1 MRRQVITC
9 TAAFSFWLLLVHV
22 ALRNAMGTSAQGIKN
37 RQEPYK
43 DYYCT
48 RLFKVFPRLNLLE
61 FLSWISVL
69 FCTGLDHCI
78 LNFTVQ
84 PVASVDCNVYETDL
98 EVLTCTVES
107 LSTADI
113 ADPQDILIKWFFF
126 NDTEY
131 ELTVGINPPQR
142 TGGNGGHVTVTSTLH
157 ISGTSQ
163 PNASYVSEGFYHCQV
178 QMIDTSVQSQ
188 PSQKFEVFNRD
199 RYLQTVTSCSERTF
213 TAPLQSCAVYRIRE
227 DTPTTTTAINAT
239 TKTDGQNVISGT
251 TMVPSESQSTPPPPP
266 NSVNNEGGRALPIWV
281 YILIALVV
289 VFAVIIVVLATVV
302 ISVLTKIRYYQAT
315 NDEGKY

>member
-1 MRRQVITC
+1 M
-9 TAAFSFWLLLVHV
+9 
-22 ALRNAMGTSAQGIKN
+22 
-37 RQEPYK
+37 
-43 DYYCT
+43 
-48 RLFKVFPRLNLLE
+48 
-61 FLSWISVL
+61 
-69 FCTGLDHCI
+69 FCTDIDRCI

-84 PVASVDCNVYETDL
+84 PVPSVDCNVYEVDL

-107 LSTADI
+107 LLTADI
-113 ADPQDILIKWFFF
+113 ADPRDIVIKWFFF

-131 ELTVGINPPQR
+131 ELTVGVNPPQR

-163 PNASYVSEGFYHCQV
+163 PNASYVNEGFYHCQV

-199 RYLQTVTSCSERTF
+199 RYLLESSSCVERTF
-213 TAPLQSCAVYRIRE
+213 TAPLQSCAIYRIRD
-227 DTPTTTTAINAT
+227 DTPTTTAAINT
-239 TKTDGQNVISGT
+239 TTTTVNDRQNAIGGT
-251 TMVPSESQSTPPPPP
+251 TLDQVLSESQSTPPPPT
-266 NSVNNEGGRALPIWV
+266 NSANNEGGRALPIWV

-302 ISVLTKIRYYQAT
+302 ISVLTTIRCYQAT
-315 NDEGKY
+315 NDEGKYT